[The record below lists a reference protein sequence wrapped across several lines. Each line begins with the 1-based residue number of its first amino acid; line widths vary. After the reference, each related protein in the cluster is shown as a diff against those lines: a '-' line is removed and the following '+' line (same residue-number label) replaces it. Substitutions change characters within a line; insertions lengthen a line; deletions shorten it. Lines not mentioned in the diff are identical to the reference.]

1 MHACACSLLV
11 AVSSLCVERLGAIPV
26 PRTVADCRGHCRGQS
41 KTAAD
46 TVTRCRGQ
54 RERTQQRKQ
63 ADTVQRNEHTTTHT
77 HTVTHSHSTE
87 LTRQVMSLNSEEKGT
102 GQQQA
107 PRLAAGGA
115 GYAAWRPHMDV
126 FLQRS
131 GAEGIHAK
139 EMTEARWKEISD
151 KAAAWAQESLDAAL
165 SLLLDAEPIDLAA
178 VKAEPLSEQ
187 TKAARKLVTALV
199 ERSRKTYGV
208 IYSALP
214 EELRAQVAHI
224 AAGFAYG
231 LWRWLET
238 KFQSTE
244 QDSVGE
250 LLAEWTTLKQDD
262 AESFDAYRA
271 RVNRLNTL
279 LEQAKEKPSARMYA
293 YILLDRLQ
301 PRYKAAVLALK
312 AGGQLRDAANIAWD
326 AVTALLNAHERDDNR
341 MEMTAAGYEAQPL
354 AMAARAWG
362 NSRGTATGPAPGRAA
377 ASEED
382 DRDDHYLPLA
392 EMQCW
397 VCEEYGHLA
406 RRCPRRKKQ
415 TPGAAPGGAARP
427 AESGGSREQ
436 VSATLH
442 ADRAET
448 AQDKET
454 PRSWNSVFAVRHS
467 YTAAASG
474 TKTGERSATTAGSG
488 RGECTEQLARSTPV
502 ASVRNKY
509 RVSQAAIQRT
519 AAAATS
525 RPTATARQRGSGLV
539 VIAATS
545 EHGNEPAT
553 EARGDVSM
561 LTETATRSEGQDYF
575 ALARGDSDV
584 KTGNTGRSA
593 HNAQMHA

>member
-1 MHACACSLLV
+1 
-11 AVSSLCVERLGAIPV
+11 
-26 PRTVADCRGHCRGQS
+26 
-41 KTAAD
+41 
-46 TVTRCRGQ
+46 
-54 RERTQQRKQ
+54 
-63 ADTVQRNEHTTTHT
+63 
-77 HTVTHSHSTE
+77 
-87 LTRQVMSLNSEEKGT
+87 MSLTSEQRGT
-102 GQQQA
+102 VLLQA
-107 PRLAAGGA
+107 PRLQAAGG
-115 GYAAWRPHMDV
+115 GYAAWRPSMDA

-131 GAEGIHAK
+131 GADGIHAK
-139 EMTEARWKEISD
+139 KMTEARWTEISGA
-151 KAAAWAQESLDAAL
+151 AAAWAQESLDAAL
-165 SLLLDAEPIDLAA
+165 SLLLLDGLSASAPAG
-178 VKAEPLSEQ
+178 KAEALSAE
-187 TKAARKLVTALV
+187 TKAARALVSALV

-208 IYSALP
+208 IWQSLP

-224 AAGFAYG
+224 PAGFAYG
-231 LWRWLET
+231 LWHWLET

-312 AGGQLRDAANIAWD
+312 AGGQLRDAASIAWD

-362 NSRGTATGPAPGRAA
+362 NSRGTATGPAPLAGRAA
-377 ASEED
+377 ASEQQQED

-436 VSATLH
+436 VSATQH

-454 PRSWNSVFAVRHS
+454 PSSWNSVFAVRHS